1 MSLPIR
7 FDSTETGAPT
17 LNNANGSMIALARA
31 LLVNG
36 FNVKSITAIVVAS
49 GVATVQC
56 PTHGYACG
64 YGQQVKITGAS
75 VPALNGSKQPTLVDA
90 NYFTFPAPG
99 VADGSYTATDARRA
113 PLGWVEDFADGGST
127 KAIYSRSAP
136 AANPISLRIDD
147 SGSAPA
153 TTSGSRVIMVTG
165 ATGVDTYTAQAPTNA
180 QVSGGLVATKV
191 ANTATA
197 KQWIAIGTDL
207 DFFLFVADSGATQY
221 LPAICF
227 FDGVAYRA
235 GDAYFTV
242 LAGTSGSSVSGVS
255 NSLFIQSS
263 LHSAPSAPSSGVIFS
278 DELGI
283 GTPEPFGAQSP
294 FKASGGHGDTGASQP
309 ADPLDFSIGFD
320 AYIRGAKAGARGTI
334 PGNGE
339 PFIRVT
345 AMTEMGVFLVQDTD
359 NGGKVLLIKV
369 AYTGTNAGMTAFKL
383 SEAWH

>member
-75 VPALNGSKQPTLVDA
+75 VPALNGNKQPTLVDA

-113 PLGWVEDFADGGST
+113 PLGWVETFADGGST
-127 KAIYSRSAP
+127 KAIYSRTVP
-136 AANPISLRIDD
+136 AANAIDLRLDD
-147 SGSAPA
+147 SGAAPA
-153 TTSGSRVIMVTG
+153 TTSGARVIMVKG
-165 ATGVDTYTAQAPTNA
+165 ATGISTYTAQAPTDA
-180 QVSGGLVATKV
+180 QVSGGMVATKV

-207 DFFLFVADSGATQY
+207 DFFLFVGDSAAVRY
-221 LPAICF
+221 MPAICF
-227 FDGVAYRA
+227 FDGIPFRP
-235 GDAYFTV
+235 GDVYFTA
-242 LAGTSGSSVSGVS
+242 LAGTSGSSVSSVA
-255 NSLFIQSS
+255 NKLFISN
-263 LHSAPSAPSSGVIFS
+263 LLTSATSTPANGVIFS
-278 DELGI
+278 DEIGI
-283 GTPEPFGAQSP
+283 GAPEPFDVGP
-294 FKASGGHGDTGASQP
+294 LFKTSGGHGDGAGVMP
-309 ADPLDFSIGFD
+309 TDPLDFAIGFD
-320 AYIRGAKAGARGTI
+320 AYVHGSKAGVRGMV

-339 PFIRVT
+339 PFVAVS
-345 AMTEMGVFLVQDTD
+345 AMTGFSMFTVQDTD
-359 NGGKVLLIKV
+359 TGGKVLLIKMS
-369 AYTGTNAGMTAFKL
+369 YTGTNAGMTAFKL